1 MMEEWFLE
9 EFGPYGFTLTQ
20 TLYDPYTFTPCR
32 QVIHPKGFKTRIN
45 LTPDLVDD
53 FNGWSKFSSAG
64 GQVWVKRRGG
74 VPSREWVIE
83 EMRNLI
89 REELYRSYPEV
100 FERKDFLPKQKL
112 EQFKF

>member
-1 MMEEWFLE
+1 MKEWFLN
-9 EFGPYGFTLTQ
+9 EFGSYGFTVTPIE
-20 TLYDPYTFTPCR
+20 YDPNTFTPCMK
-32 QVIHPKGFKTRIN
+32 VIHPKGFKTRIN
-45 LTPDLVDD
+45 LIPDLVDD
-53 FNGWSKFSSAG
+53 LNGWS
-64 GQVWVKRRGG
+64 

-83 EMRNLI
+83 EMCNII